1 MPGGQKRL
9 GAGKRVRPTDATWT
23 AVLERAGYACEWNEA
38 GMVCGLKDGENDPV
52 GGGRVKLT
60 PDHKN
65 PHSLNPDADPNTQ
78 EQWQA
83 LWSTSS
89 HEEKLLEHNY
99 RQAQHVRHR
108 PVCSGSG
115 EKGGISVPSVLLRVY
130 HAEGW
135 GYQEGREMK
144 NNGDRMQRL
153 LEETRDKIQAALAAD
168 GIVILPPMDVHV
180 SARLLDLL
188 GIKAQT
194 TIFDPWYNKGVGGER
209 DDYIQYVV
217 NVLKSLKP
225 FSEHLFF
232 WGFPEIIAH
241 FVDKI
246 PEPLVLRCWVT
257 WFYKNSPS
265 MIRGWRSAQMT
276 CLHLSKPDA
285 KMHVENFLN
294 EVQLQKLKQGKL
306 RFIPGPASVIEESLL
321 CGFVGRNEQTG
332 TRLKSPSLLSRESS

>member
-1 MPGGQKRL
+1 
-9 GAGKRVRPTDATWT
+9 
-23 AVLERAGYACEWNEA
+23 
-38 GMVCGLKDGENDPV
+38 
-52 GGGRVKLT
+52 
-60 PDHKN
+60 
-65 PHSLNPDADPNTQ
+65 
-78 EQWQA
+78 
-83 LWSTSS
+83 
-89 HEEKLLEHNY
+89 
-99 RQAQHVRHR
+99 
-108 PVCSGSG
+108 
-115 EKGGISVPSVLLRVY
+115 
-130 HAEGW
+130 
-135 GYQEGREMK
+135 MK
-144 NNGDRMQRL
+144 NNGDRVRKL
-153 LEETRDKIQAALAAD
+153 LEQTRDKIETSLAGD
-168 GIVILPPMDVHV
+168 GVVILPPMDVHV

-194 TIFDPWYNKGVGGER
+194 TIFDPWYNKGVGGKR
-209 DDYIQYVV
+209 DDYIQYIV
-217 NVLKSLKP
+217 NVLKSLEP

-306 RFIPGPASVIEESLL
+306 RFIPGPPSVIEEPLL

-332 TRLKSPSLLSRESS
+332 HPSQKPVAVIERVVLMGTARGELVVDLMSGAGTSAVAAYNNERFSIVCDISEEYTAIAEKRLGVHRISLPGPLIERVDETLNGLRAKKFRMPFKNGRLSEEVDISRDQQLTLTMK

>member
-1 MPGGQKRL
+1 MKRNDDC
-9 GAGKRVRPTDATWT
+9 VRKFLTD
-23 AVLERAGYACEWNEA
+23 
-38 GMVCGLKDGENDPV
+38 
-52 GGGRVKLT
+52 
-60 PDHKN
+60 
-65 PHSLNPDADPNTQ
+65 
-78 EQWQA
+78 
-83 LWSTSS
+83 
-89 HEEKLLEHNY
+89 
-99 RQAQHVRHR
+99 
-108 PVCSGSG
+108 
-115 EKGGISVPSVLLRVY
+115 
-130 HAEGW
+130 
-135 GYQEGREMK
+135 
-144 NNGDRMQRL
+144 
-153 LEETRDKIQAALAAD
+153 TRDKIEAALSRD
-168 GIVILPPMDVHV
+168 GVVILPPMDVHV
-180 SARLLDLL
+180 SARLLTLA

-194 TIFDPWYNKGVGGER
+194 TVFDPWYNKGVGGER
-209 DDYIQYVV
+209 NDYVQYIVG
-217 NVLKSLKP
+217 VLQSLEP

-306 RFIPGPASVIEESLL
+306 RFIPGPPSVIEESLL

-332 TRLKSPSLLSRESS
+332 HPSQKPIAVIERLMLMGTTRGDLVVDLMSGAGTSAVAAYNNERFSIICDISEEYTTIAEKRLGVRRLNLSESLLHSTEGSTDHLRAKKFRMPFKNGRLSEEAALPESQQLTLPLK